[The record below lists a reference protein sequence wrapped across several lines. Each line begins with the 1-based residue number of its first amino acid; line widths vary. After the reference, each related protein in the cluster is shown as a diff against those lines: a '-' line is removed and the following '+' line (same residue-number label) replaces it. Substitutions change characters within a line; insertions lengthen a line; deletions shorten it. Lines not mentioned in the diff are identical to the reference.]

1 MEMLTHN
8 KELKL
13 IYTFENDPITAYDYA
28 RNLGHEHGASTL
40 NNDLFTPYLNKL
52 INNGI
57 LTKVYDFT
65 TGDFREAIY
74 QFEDGKQIEFIGENY
89 MNYKLYYLY

>member
-1 MEMLTHN
+1 MEMLMN
-8 KELKL
+8 SKELNL
-13 IYTFENDPITAYDYA
+13 IYTFEESPSMAWEYA
-28 RNLGHEHGASTL
+28 NNLGYEQGASTL
-40 NNDLFTPYLNKL
+40 NNNQFTPYLEKL

-65 TGDFREAIY
+65 TDGLREGLY
-74 QFEDGKQIEFIGENY
+74 EFENGNQIEFIGENY

>member
-1 MEMLTHN
+1 MEMQMN
-8 KELKL
+8 SKELNL
-13 IYTFENDPITAYDYA
+13 IYSYNNSPSDSWEYA
-28 RNLGHEHGASTL
+28 HNLGYEQGASSL
-40 NNDLFTPYLNKL
+40 NSDLFTPYLEEL